1 MGSEAAFV
9 ALVVLG
15 LMLAYLAIGIWIFA
29 ALLLVAVT
37 GLAFLAGFSFDRIGF
52 ILEAVTW
59 SAVTRWELAA
69 IPMFV
74 WMGELMF
81 RTDISKRLFNGLA
94 PLVSLLPGKLLH
106 VNIIGC
112 TLFAA
117 VSGSS
122 AATTATVGKI
132 TTQELLSR
140 GYARDISMGS
150 LAGAGSLGLLIPPS
164 IVLIV
169 YGVLGEVSITKL
181 FLAGVIPGLMI
192 AAIYSIYIMLVSW
205 RRPETTPPEE
215 MTYGLRDYAQGVVTL
230 LPVVILIGIVLGVLY
245 SGVATPSEAG
255 AVGVAA
261 SLAVIIA
268 TGQFS
273 FRLMGESIKA
283 AVVTSAMLC
292 SILTAA
298 SFMSTAMGYLHIPST
313 IAVTIAQL
321 HLGPY
326 GLILML
332 ALFYMLLGMFLEG
345 TSITVMT
352 LPITLPLVVSAGWDP
367 VWFGIFLVVMVE
379 MAQITPPVG
388 FNLFILQ
395 SQTGESMVPSG
406 TGICSILLADVPGDG
421 ASGYLSW
428 NSALADTVADQKV
441 ISVERLLAIYSSTLF
456 RNSSV
461 CARAISSAASASP
474 AIMWVDITRCSW
486 TIALRWVVRRV
497 SAPS

>member
-1 MGSEAAFV
+1 MEAVFV
-9 ALVVLG
+9 ALAVLG
-15 LMLAYLAIGIWIFA
+15 LMLAYLAMGIWIFA
-29 ALLLVAVT
+29 ALLLVAIT
-37 GLAFLAGFSFDRIGF
+37 SLTFLAGFSLDRVGF
-52 ILEAVTW
+52 IMQSVTW
-59 SAVTRWELAA
+59 SAATRWELSA

-94 PLVSLLPGKLLH
+94 PLVSFLPGRLLH
-106 VNIIGC
+106 VNILGC

-132 TTQELLSR
+132 TTGELLAR
-140 GYARDISMGS
+140 GYARDISIGS

-164 IVLIV
+164 VVLIV

-192 AAIYSIYIMLVSW
+192 AGIYSLYIVGVSVF
-205 RRPETTPPEE
+205 RGGTTPADEPRH
-215 MTYGLRDYAQGVVTL
+215 TARDYANALVTL
-230 LPVVILIGIVLGVLY
+230 APVILLIGCVLGVLY

-255 AVGVAA
+255 AVGVGV
-261 SLAVIIA
+261 SLAVILV

-273 FRLMGESIKA
+273 LRLIAESVQA

-292 SILTAA
+292 SILIAA
-298 SFMSTAMGYLHIPST
+298 SFMSTAMGYLHIPAT
-313 IAVTIAQL
+313 IAAAIADL
-321 HLGPY
+321 DLGPY

-332 ALFYMLLGMFLEG
+332 SLFYLLLGMFLEG

-352 LPITLPLVVSAGWDP
+352 LPITLPLAVAAGWDP

-395 SQTGESMVPSG
+395 SQTGD
-406 TGICSILLADVPGDG
+406 SIVR
-421 ASGYLSW
+421 
-428 NSALADTVADQKV
+428 V
-441 ISVERLLAIYSSTLF
+441 
-456 RNSSV
+456 
-461 CARAISSAASASP
+461 ARASLPFFLLMCLATVLLVAFP
-474 AIMWVDITRCSW
+474 E
-486 TIALRWVVRRV
+486 IALWLTR
-497 SAPS
+497 

>member
-1 MGSEAAFV
+1 MGMEAVFT
-9 ALVVLG
+9 ALAVLG
-15 LMLAYLAIGIWIFA
+15 LMLAYLAMGIWIFA
-29 ALLLVAVT
+29 ALLLVAIT
-37 GLAFLAGFSFDRIGF
+37 SLYFLAGFSLDRVGF
-52 ILEAVTW
+52 IMQSVTW
-59 SAVTRWELAA
+59 SAATRWELSA

-94 PLVSLLPGKLLH
+94 PLVSFLPGRLLH
-106 VNIIGC
+106 VNILGC

-132 TTQELLSR
+132 TTGELLKR
-140 GYARDISMGS
+140 GYARDISIGS

-164 IVLIV
+164 VVMIV

-192 AAIYSIYIMLVSW
+192 AGIYSLYIIGVSIFQGG
-205 RRPETTPPEE
+205 TTPPDEPR
-215 MTYGLRDYAQGVVTL
+215 YSARDYANALVTL
-230 LPVVILIGIVLGVLY
+230 APVILLIGCVLGVLY

-255 AVGVAA
+255 AVGVGV
-261 SLAVIIA
+261 SLVVILV

-273 FRLMGESIKA
+273 LRLIAESVQA

-292 SILTAA
+292 SILIAA

-313 IAVTIAQL
+313 IAAAIADL
-321 HLGPY
+321 DLGPY

-332 ALFYMLLGMFLEG
+332 SLFYLLLGMFLEG

-352 LPITLPLVVSAGWDP
+352 LPITLPLAVAAGWDP

-395 SQTGESMVPSG
+395 SQTGD
-406 TGICSILLADVPGDG
+406 SIVR
-421 ASGYLSW
+421 
-428 NSALADTVADQKV
+428 V
-441 ISVERLLAIYSSTLF
+441 
-456 RNSSV
+456 
-461 CARAISSAASASP
+461 ARASFPFFLLMCLATVILVAFP
-474 AIMWVDITRCSW
+474 E
-486 TIALRWVVRRV
+486 IALWLTR
-497 SAPS
+497 

>member
-1 MGSEAAFV
+1 MGMEAVFT
-9 ALVVLG
+9 ALAVLG
-15 LMLAYLAIGIWIFA
+15 LMLAYLARGMWIFA
-29 ALLLVAVT
+29 ALLLVAIT
-37 GLAFLAGFSFDRIGF
+37 SLFFLAGFSFDRVGF
-52 ILEAVTW
+52 IMQSVTW
-59 SAVTRWELAA
+59 SAATRWELSA

-94 PLVSLLPGKLLH
+94 PLVSFLPGRLLH
-106 VNIIGC
+106 VNILGC

-132 TTQELLSR
+132 TTGELLKR
-140 GYARDISMGS
+140 GYARDISIGS

-164 IVLIV
+164 VVLIV

-181 FLAGVIPGLMI
+181 FLAGVVPGLMI
-192 AAIYSIYIMLVSW
+192 AGIYSLYIVGISVF
-205 RRPETTPPEE
+205 RKGTTPVDEPHY
-215 MTYGLRDYAQGVVTL
+215 TARDYANALVTL
-230 LPVVILIGIVLGVLY
+230 APVILLIGCVLGVLY

-255 AVGVAA
+255 AVGVGV
-261 SLAVIIA
+261 SLAVILV

-273 FRLMGESIKA
+273 LRLIAESVQA

-292 SILTAA
+292 SILIAA
-298 SFMSTAMGYLHIPST
+298 SFMSTAMGYLHIPT
-313 IAVTIAQL
+313 IIAGAIASL
-321 HLGPY
+321 DLGPY

-332 ALFYMLLGMFLEG
+332 SLFYLLLGMFLEG

-352 LPITLPLVVSAGWDP
+352 LPITLPLAVAAGWDP

-395 SQTGESMVPSG
+395 SQTGD
-406 TGICSILLADVPGDG
+406 SIVR
-421 ASGYLSW
+421 
-428 NSALADTVADQKV
+428 V
-441 ISVERLLAIYSSTLF
+441 
-456 RNSSV
+456 
-461 CARAISSAASASP
+461 ARASFPFFLLMCLATVILVAFP
-474 AIMWVDITRCSW
+474 E
-486 TIALRWVVRRV
+486 IALWLTR
-497 SAPS
+497 

>member
-29 ALLLVAVT
+29 ALLLVAVVT
-37 GLAFLAGFSFDRIGF
+37 SFAFLAGFSFDRIGF

-230 LPVVILIGIVLGVLY
+230 LPVVISIGIVLGVLY

-321 HLGPY
+321 HLEPN

-332 ALFYMLLGMFLEG
+332 ALFDMLLACLGGHFDHRHDATHHASFGCIGGMG
-345 TSITVMT
+345 SR
-352 LPITLPLVVSAGWDP
+352 LVRHLSCCHGGDGPDHASSW
-367 VWFGIFLVVMVE
+367 
-379 MAQITPPVG
+379 
-388 FNLFILQ
+388 LQ
-395 SQTGESMVPSG
+395 SVHSSVADRRKHRTEWHGH
-406 TGICSILLADVPGDG
+406 CSILLADVPGDG

-441 ISVERLLAIYSSTLF
+441 ISVERLLAIYSSTSF
-456 RNSSV
+456 GTAR
-461 CARAISSAASASP
+461 CARGQS
-474 AIMWVDITRCSW
+474 
-486 TIALRWVVRRV
+486 LRRHRPPPQLCG
-497 SAPS
+497 ST

>member
-1 MGSEAAFV
+1 MGMEAVFV
-9 ALVVLG
+9 ALAVLG
-15 LMLAYLAIGIWIFA
+15 LMLAYLAMGIWIFA
-29 ALLLVAVT
+29 ALLLVAIT
-37 GLAFLAGFSFDRIGF
+37 SLTFLAGFSLDRVGF
-52 ILEAVTW
+52 IMQSVTW
-59 SAVTRWELAA
+59 SAATRWELSA

-94 PLVSLLPGKLLH
+94 PLVSFLPGRLLH
-106 VNIIGC
+106 VNILGC

-132 TTQELLSR
+132 TTGELLAR
-140 GYARDISMGS
+140 GYARDISIGS

-164 IVLIV
+164 VVLIV

-192 AAIYSIYIMLVSW
+192 AGIYSLYIVGVSVF
-205 RRPETTPPEE
+205 RGGTTPADEPRH
-215 MTYGLRDYAQGVVTL
+215 TARDYANALVTL
-230 LPVVILIGIVLGVLY
+230 APVILLIGCVLGVLY

-255 AVGVAA
+255 AVGVGV
-261 SLAVIIA
+261 SLAVILV

-273 FRLMGESIKA
+273 LRLIAESVQA

-292 SILTAA
+292 SILIAA
-298 SFMSTAMGYLHIPST
+298 SFMSTAMGYLHIPAT
-313 IAVTIAQL
+313 IAAAIADL
-321 HLGPY
+321 DLGPY

-332 ALFYMLLGMFLEG
+332 SLFYLLLGMFLEG

-352 LPITLPLVVSAGWDP
+352 LPITLPLAVAAGWDP

-395 SQTGESMVPSG
+395 SQTGD
-406 TGICSILLADVPGDG
+406 SIVR
-421 ASGYLSW
+421 
-428 NSALADTVADQKV
+428 V
-441 ISVERLLAIYSSTLF
+441 
-456 RNSSV
+456 
-461 CARAISSAASASP
+461 ARASLPFFLLMCLATVLLVAFP
-474 AIMWVDITRCSW
+474 E
-486 TIALRWVVRRV
+486 IALWLTR
-497 SAPS
+497 